1 MDVRMPIGLLC
12 AGIGLLLI
20 LAGFIT
26 PAAELKLEAIGFNL
40 NLVWGAVMLAF
51 GVGAMVLALRA
62 EKHRD

>member
-1 MDVRMPIGLLC
+1 MPIGVLC

-20 LAGFIT
+20 LAGVMT
-26 PAAELKLEAIGFNL
+26 PAADLKLEAIGFNI

-51 GVGAMVLALRA
+51 GVGGMVLAWRA

>member
-20 LAGFIT
+20 WAGVST
-26 PAAELKLEAIGFNL
+26 PAADLKLDAIGFNI

-51 GVGAMVLALRA
+51 GLGAMALAWRA
-62 EKHRD
+62 EKHD

>member
-1 MDVRMPIGLLC
+1 MPIGLLC

-26 PAAELKLEAIGFNL
+26 PAAELKLEAIGFNI
-40 NLVWGAVMLAF
+40 NLAWGGVMLAF
-51 GVGAMVLALRA
+51 GVGAMVLARRA